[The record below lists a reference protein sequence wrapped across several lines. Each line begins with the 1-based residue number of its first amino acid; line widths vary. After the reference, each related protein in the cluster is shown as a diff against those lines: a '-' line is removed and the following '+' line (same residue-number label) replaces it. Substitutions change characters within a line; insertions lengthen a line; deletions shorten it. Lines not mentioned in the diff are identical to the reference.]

1 MKLVCL
7 WSSGAV
13 LASDTRSGRAGGEGG
28 HTLTRRVVFKIQ
40 TPSFFEL
47 KHFRERMGN
56 QKQKWTAEEEEAL
69 LGGVAK
75 HGPGKWKNILKD
87 PDFAPFLTH
96 RSNIDLKDKWRN
108 LSVSTTGQ
116 GSKEKSRAPKIKAI
130 TAAPIPNVQNSAP
143 AAPLRR
149 NASPDT
155 VMDDAPNSTQ
165 EGKNAPRY
173 NAMIFEVLSTTKDTN
188 GCDIGAIVH
197 YIEVRW
203 RPSYCF
209 TASVLSSALLQE
221 KYSVFFMESRVELLP
236 SVEQRLE
243 VPQHFRRLLSSKLRR
258 LVAQGKLEKV
268 QNCYRIR
275 KDTLLGTK
283 TPTPKQKDVRPRHSL
298 SSGLMTSETVDD
310 AANAAAYRVADAE
323 NKAYM
328 AAEAVK
334 EAERISKMAEDTDSM
349 LQLVKE
355 IYERCSRG
363 EIVLLA

>member
-1 MKLVCL
+1 
-7 WSSGAV
+7 
-13 LASDTRSGRAGGEGG
+13 
-28 HTLTRRVVFKIQ
+28 
-40 TPSFFEL
+40 
-47 KHFRERMGN
+47 MGN

-87 PDFAPFLTH
+87 PEFAPFLTN

-108 LSVSTTGQ
+108 LSVSTAGQ
-116 GSKEKSRAPKIKAI
+116 GSKEKSRTSKIKAI
-130 TAAPIPNVQNSAP
+130 TAAPLPNVQHSAP
-143 AAPLRR
+143 AAPLLLT
-149 NASPDT
+149 APPDT
-155 VMDDAPNSTQ
+155 VMDDAPNN

-173 NAMIFEVLSTTKDTN
+173 NAMIFEAVSTTKDTN

-197 YIEVRW
+197 YIE
-203 RPSYCF
+203 
-209 TASVLSSALLQE
+209 
-221 KYSVFFMESRVELLP
+221 
-236 SVEQRLE
+236 QRQE
-243 VPQHFRRLLSSKLRR
+243 VPQNFRRLLSSRLRR

-268 QNCYRIR
+268 ENCYRIR
-275 KDTLLGTK
+275 KDTSLGTK
-283 TPTPKQKDVRPRHSL
+283 TPAPKQKDVRPRQLL
-298 SSGLMTSETVDD
+298 SSGLMTTSESVDD

-334 EAERISKMAEDTDSM
+334 EAERISKMAEDSDSM
-349 LQLVKE
+349 LQLVKD

>member
-1 MKLVCL
+1 
-7 WSSGAV
+7 
-13 LASDTRSGRAGGEGG
+13 
-28 HTLTRRVVFKIQ
+28 
-40 TPSFFEL
+40 
-47 KHFRERMGN
+47 MGN

-87 PDFAPFLTH
+87 PEFAPFLTN

-108 LSVSTTGQ
+108 LSVSTAGQ
-116 GSKEKSRAPKIKAI
+116 GSKEKSRTPKVKAI
-130 TAAPIPNVQNSAP
+130 TAAPLPNVQHSAP
-143 AAPLRR
+143 AAPLLLT
-149 NASPDT
+149 APPDT
-155 VMDDAPNSTQ
+155 VMDDAPNSTH

-173 NAMIFEVLSTTKDTN
+173 NAMIFEAVSTTIDTN

-197 YIEVRW
+197 YIE
-203 RPSYCF
+203 
-209 TASVLSSALLQE
+209 
-221 KYSVFFMESRVELLP
+221 
-236 SVEQRLE
+236 QRQE
-243 VPQHFRRLLSSKLRR
+243 VPQNFRRLLSSRLRR

-268 QNCYRIR
+268 ENCYRIR
-275 KDTLLGTK
+275 KDTSLGTK
-283 TPTPKQKDVRPRHSL
+283 TPAPKQKDVRPRQIL
-298 SSGLMTSETVDD
+298 SSGLMTTSESVDD

-334 EAERISKMAEDTDSM
+334 EAERISKMAEDSDSM
-349 LQLVKE
+349 LQLVKD

>member
-1 MKLVCL
+1 
-7 WSSGAV
+7 
-13 LASDTRSGRAGGEGG
+13 
-28 HTLTRRVVFKIQ
+28 
-40 TPSFFEL
+40 
-47 KHFRERMGN
+47 MGN

-87 PDFAPFLTH
+87 PEFAPFLTN

-108 LSVSTTGQ
+108 LSVSTAGQ
-116 GSKEKSRAPKIKAI
+116 GSKEKSRTSKIKAI
-130 TAAPIPNVQNSAP
+130 TAAPLPNVQHSAP
-143 AAPLRR
+143 AAPLLLT
-149 NASPDT
+149 APPDT
-155 VMDDAPNSTQ
+155 VMDDAPNSTT

-173 NAMIFEVLSTTKDTN
+173 NAMIFEAVSTTKDTN

-197 YIEVRW
+197 YIE
-203 RPSYCF
+203 
-209 TASVLSSALLQE
+209 
-221 KYSVFFMESRVELLP
+221 
-236 SVEQRLE
+236 QRQE
-243 VPQHFRRLLSSKLRR
+243 VPQNFRRLLSSRLRR

-268 QNCYRIR
+268 ENCYRIR
-275 KDTLLGTK
+275 KDTSLGTK
-283 TPTPKQKDVRPRHSL
+283 TPAPKQKDVRPRQLL
-298 SSGLMTSETVDD
+298 SSGLMTTSESVDD

-334 EAERISKMAEDTDSM
+334 EAERISKMAEDSDSM
-349 LQLVKE
+349 LQLVKD